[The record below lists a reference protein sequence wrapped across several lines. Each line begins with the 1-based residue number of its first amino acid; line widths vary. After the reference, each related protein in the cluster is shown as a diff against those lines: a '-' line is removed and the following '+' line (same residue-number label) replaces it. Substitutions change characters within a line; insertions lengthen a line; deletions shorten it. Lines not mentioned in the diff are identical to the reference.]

1 MNQNRWAIIV
11 SAGLVL
17 AALVFGLFF
26 YAARKSDETIRVVGY
41 ATEEFEADIVKWSFN
56 LSVMVPLNG
65 LESGYEKIN
74 DQLETFKSLWNSK
87 DIPVKEMNIQP
98 VQVQKQYGE
107 YGKIVGHILQQ
118 NVYVISED
126 VDAVEQIAVNPV
138 EFTRRGLAFEYSN
151 IEYFSSTLPEI
162 KKQLLAK
169 ATMNA
174 RERAEEIIG
183 ATENRIKKILSARAG
198 VFQIT
203 EPFSTD
209 VAGYGIH
216 TTSTRKKTI
225 KVTVSAAF
233 AIE

>member
-1 MNQNRWAIIV
+1 
-11 SAGLVL
+11 
-17 AALVFGLFF
+17 
-26 YAARKSDETIRVVGY
+26 
-41 ATEEFEADIVKWSFN
+41 
-56 LSVMVPLNG
+56 
-65 LESGYEKIN
+65 
-74 DQLETFKSLWNSK
+74 
-87 DIPVKEMNIQP
+87 MNIQP

-118 NVYVISED
+118 NVYVISVA
-126 VDAVEQIAVNPV
+126 VDAVEEVAVNPI
-138 EFTRRGLAFEYSN
+138 EFTRQGLAFEYSN

-169 ATMNA
+169 ATLNA

-183 ATENRIKKILSARAG
+183 ATDNKIKKIVTARAG

-216 TTSTRKKTI
+216 TTSTRRKMI
-225 KVTVSAAF
+225 KVTVSASF